1 MDGTVWVDNG
11 RYNRSAIGQKL
22 TYEGRM
28 GNSTGL
34 ELTDAKHMKVVTTRD
49 SVAMGD
55 DVDAPHEQRFSF
67 PDSTS
72 VEQAIDQIVKSGY
85 LASVQGGATW
95 SAVSRVPVAVVAQTW
110 TQSRPVSWR
119 PQEPRALKVEG
130 GSIRL
135 HFNYNA
141 QIDPEIVLE
150 VLKRLKL
157 DYS

>member
-1 MDGTVWVDNG
+1 MV
-11 RYNRSAIGQKL
+11 
-22 TYEGRM
+22 
-28 GNSTGL
+28 NSTGL
-34 ELTDAKHMKVVTTRD
+34 QLTDAKRMEIVATRD

-67 PDSTS
+67 SDSIS

-95 SAVSRVPVAVVAQTW
+95 SVVSRVPVAVVAQTW
-110 TQSRPVSWR
+110 GQSRPVSRR
-119 PQEPRALKVEG
+119 PQELGSLKVEG

-135 HFNYNA
+135 HFNYHA
-141 QIDPEIVLE
+141 QLDPEIVLE

-157 DYS
+157 DLS